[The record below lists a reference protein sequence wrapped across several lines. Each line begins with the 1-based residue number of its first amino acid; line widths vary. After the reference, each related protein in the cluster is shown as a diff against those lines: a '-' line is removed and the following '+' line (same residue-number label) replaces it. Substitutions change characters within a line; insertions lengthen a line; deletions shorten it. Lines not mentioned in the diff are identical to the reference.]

1 MVAALG
7 PALVRGEGWLE
18 FAGGDRLL
26 VEAEVTRESVM

>member
-7 PALVRGEGWLE
+7 AALVRGEGWLE
-18 FAGGDRLL
+18 VAGGDRVL

>member
-18 FAGGDRLL
+18 FAGVGRLL